1 MLEGFKKFI
10 MKGNAIDLAV
20 GVVIGAAFG
29 AIVNSFTTNLI
40 QPIITEVLGGGV
52 EGGTVELSPGNVLDF
67 GAVFNAII
75 TFLIT
80 AAVVYFVFVM
90 PMNKLQDRRAR
101 QLNEPTEL
109 SNEEK
114 MVQLLE
120 QIAAK

>member
-1 MLEGFKKFI
+1 MIKGFRDFI
-10 MKGNAIDLAV
+10 FRGNVIDLAV

-29 AIVNSFTTNLI
+29 AIVASFTQNIIQPLI
-40 QPIITEVLGGGV
+40 QEVLGGGV
-52 EGGTVELSPGNVLDF
+52 EGGTVELSPGNVMNF
-67 GAVFNAII
+67 GAVLNAII

-90 PMNKLQDRRAR
+90 PMNALAERRAR
-101 QLNEPTEL
+101 QLGESDEL

-114 MVQLLE
+114 MVLLLE